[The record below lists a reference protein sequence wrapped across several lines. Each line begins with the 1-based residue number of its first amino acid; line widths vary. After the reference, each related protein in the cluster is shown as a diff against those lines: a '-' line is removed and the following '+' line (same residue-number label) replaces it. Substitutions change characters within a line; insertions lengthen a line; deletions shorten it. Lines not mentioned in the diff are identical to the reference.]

1 MSERGGFFRNAAGR
15 FRSGWRVTVWA
26 IVVVLAM
33 SVARKL
39 LLAAGV
45 SPLTAATQAV
55 LALLI
60 VLVSLA
66 VWRFLDGRPPRETPL
81 ALDGHAV
88 RALGAGLAV
97 GVALVAVVTLALAA
111 TGSYRVAMRA
121 CTLADQGAFLARSF
135 LLFFFAA
142 LVEELL
148 FRGYPLFALREG
160 IGLWSAIAG
169 TSLLFALA
177 HAGNPYFGWE
187 AMAGVAWIGAIF
199 AVWVL
204 ATGTLWGA
212 VGAHVGWN
220 AALVAGAA
228 IPVSGLSFRT
238 PCHDASVEGPA
249 WLTGGGF
256 GVEAGLVSAV
266 AWGVVGAVVLAR
278 GRRRPR

>member
-1 MSERGGFFRNAAGR
+1 VAA
-15 FRSGWRVTVWA
+15 WA
-26 IVVVLAM
+26 LAVLVAM
-33 SVARKL
+33 SVARKAL
-39 LLAAGV
+39 HAAGV
-45 SPLTAATQAV
+45 APLTAATQAV

-66 VWRFLDGRPPRETPL
+66 LWRFFDGRPPRETPL
-81 ALDGHAV
+81 ALDRHAL

-97 GVALVAVVTLALAA
+97 GVALVVVVTLALAA
-111 TGSYRVAMRA
+111 TGSYRVSMRA
-121 CTLADQGAFLARSF
+121 CTLGDQGAFLASSF

-148 FRGYPLFALREG
+148 FRGYPLFAVRDGVGFL
-160 IGLWSAIAG
+160 SAIAAS
-169 TSLLFALA
+169 SLLFALA
-177 HAGNPYFGWE
+177 HAGNPNFGWE
-187 AMAGVAWIGAIF
+187 AMAGVAWIGVVL

-238 PCHDASVEGPA
+238 PCHEAAVEGPA

-256 GVEAGLVSAV
+256 GVEAGLVAAV
-266 AWGVVGAVVLAR
+266 AWGAVGAVVLAR
-278 GRRRPR
+278 GRGSPR